1 MTAGGPQGEL
11 VVAVVQDA
19 LDGRVLMVAYM
30 DEEARR
36 LTIETGEVTFWSRSR
51 KQLWKKGETS
61 GNVLRLVEM
70 KPDCDGDALLVRAR
84 PAGPTCHT
92 GSRTCFGT
100 DGKEPVPSELQH
112 LQDTIEERRQA
123 TATTSYTRQLLDGG
137 PQKTTAKITEEAA
150 ELCEELVRTPRD
162 RTRVICEA
170 ADVLFHVLVGLSEAD
185 CTLADVEAELQRRSG
200 RSGLDEKASRK

>member
-1 MTAGGPQGEL
+1 MSGPKGEL

-36 LTIETGEVTFWSRSR
+36 LTVETGEVTFWSRSR
-51 KQLWKKGETS
+51 QKLWKKGETS
-61 GNVLRLVEM
+61 GNVLKLVEM
-70 KPDCDGDALLVRAR
+70 KADCDGDALLVRAR

-100 DGKEPVPSELQH
+100 DGKEPAPSELAL
-112 LQDTIEERRQA
+112 LQDTITERKSA
-123 TATTSYTRQLLDGG
+123 AAGKSYTRQLLDGG

-150 ELCEELVRTPRD
+150 ELCAELVQTPRD
-162 RTRVICEA
+162 KQRVIREA
-170 ADVLFHVLVGLSEAD
+170 ADVLFHVLVGLNEAD